1 MTLDRVVV
9 SGYAHTPVKKELRG
23 CKASARRGLVCQVLH
38 ASVSAY
44 ANFSLPKQWCFSPIT
59 PSLQE
64 IEVRQSCREKANDV
78 GLDHGADHEGL
89 VLNWLVIQ
97 QLRPESLK

>member
-1 MTLDRVVV
+1 MGVKQAPAGALFVKYSMLPFLHTRILASQN
-9 SGYAHTPVKKELRG
+9 SGA
-23 CKASARRGLVCQVLH
+23 
-38 ASVSAY
+38 
-44 ANFSLPKQWCFSPIT
+44 SLPFT

-78 GLDHGADHEGL
+78 GLDHGADHGGL